1 MIGSF
6 ISSVFLLIPKVL
18 KKKKKLNK
26 KRHLAKIS
34 FEVMKFKKNMEW
46 CHKNISTEGHFK
58 LSVDM
63 LKKSTH
69 FFISNG

>member
-18 KKKKKLNK
+18 KKKKKKLNK

-34 FEVMKFKKNMEW
+34 FEVMKFKKNME
-46 CHKNISTEGHFK
+46 
-58 LSVDM
+58 
-63 LKKSTH
+63 
-69 FFISNG
+69 